1 METFTPENTQTK
13 AVKESSGI
21 GLNLSKVFLWM
32 VLGLG
37 ITGVVSFFL
46 PDLLVMMSKSFS
58 WTDDTLGKVYIGLI
72 IASAVLMLPSAI
84 MMGLKAWRP
93 KSVLMMIGFI
103 VYALAMGV
111 LLSSV
116 FMVVLSVSSSS
127 TDFMQTVGVSF
138 LITAGAFLLMA
149 LCGMF
154 TKKSLG
160 VLVPF
165 LIALL
170 LGTLT
175 ISLVNIFL
183 KLDWVYWLTDF
194 IIFGVVLV
202 VTAVDVNRA
211 KKIAENGGFSS
222 ENNLA
227 IYCAYTLYVD
237 FINIF
242 LRVLYYVMVA
252 RSKK

>member
-1 METFTPENTQTK
+1 METFTPETTQSK
-13 AVKESSGI
+13 AVKESSGVS
-21 GLNLSKVFLWM
+21 LNLSKVFLWM

-46 PDLLVMMSKSFS
+46 PDLLIAMSKSFG
-58 WTDDTLGKVYIGLI
+58 WTEDTLGKVYIGLI
-72 IASAVLMLPSAI
+72 IGSAVLMLPSAI
-84 MMGLKAWRP
+84 LMGLKAWRP
-93 KSVLMMIGFI
+93 KSIWMTIGFI

-116 FMVVLSVSSSS
+116 FLVVLSVSSSS

-149 LCGMF
+149 LFGMI
-154 TKKSLG
+154 TKKSLSI
-160 VLVPF
+160 LVPF
-165 LIALL
+165 ILALL
-170 LGTLT
+170 VGTLA
-175 ISLVNIFL
+175 ISLVNIFM
-183 KLDWVYWLTDF
+183 KLEWIYWLTDF

-202 VTAVDVNRA
+202 ITAIDVNRV

-252 RSKK
+252 KSRK